1 MRTTYHCENCNVK
14 FPVEDERFGL
24 CRECNEGCGFCYECE
39 KKDEKISKL
48 ESSNEMNLENRENE
62 YKFEYSDYSFG
73 LKGFSRVRTVTGMVA
88 KEQESKGN
96 HKTAKLI
103 ASAPDMLELL
113 KNILVEVRPEISRVN
128 ELHDQTIF
136 NPVATETI
144 DMAREIINKA
154 EGKQQ

>member
-24 CRECNEGCGFCYECE
+24 CRECNEDNGFCYECE

-154 EGKQQ
+154 EGN

>member
-1 MRTTYHCENCNVK
+1 M
-14 FPVEDERFGL
+14 
-24 CRECNEGCGFCYECE
+24 
-39 KKDEKISKL
+39 SKT
-48 ESSNEMNLENRENE
+48 
-62 YKFEYSDYSFG
+62 K
-73 LKGFSRVRTVTGMVA
+73 A
-88 KEQESKGN
+88 KEQEMEESKSNWKIKEVTKSFLGKKN
-96 HKTAKLI
+96 TTYKIITRWFEHENSRNPVRVTRVMASTGSKETAKLI

-154 EGKQQ
+154 EGK